1 MKTIEITVYGKR
13 CVTADGKKHFYR
25 YFGRLP
31 GDQDNTTIKFTANAK
46 EPPEV
51 PCVLILERGGCN
63 MGVDK
68 YTNADGE
75 VIRRPVLWIS
85 AWKLADHGP
94 DDGMDDYFG
103 E

>member
-1 MKTIEITVYGKR
+1 MKSIEITVYGKR
-13 CVTADGKKHFYR
+13 CLTKDGKKHFMR

-31 GDQDNTTIKFTANAK
+31 GEVENTSIKFTTDAG

-63 MGVDK
+63 RNMEKFTSD
-68 YTNADGE
+68 AGE
-75 VIRRPVLWIS
+75 VICRPVLWIS
-85 AWKLADHGP
+85 AWTLADHGP
-94 DDGMDDYFG
+94 DDGMGDYFG